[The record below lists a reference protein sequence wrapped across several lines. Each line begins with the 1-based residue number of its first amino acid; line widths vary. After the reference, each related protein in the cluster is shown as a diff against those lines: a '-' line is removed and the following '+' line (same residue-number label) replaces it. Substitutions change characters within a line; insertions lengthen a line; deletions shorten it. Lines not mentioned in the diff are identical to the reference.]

1 MSLMGHFRQIDPLP
15 TLSAC
20 RFAPI
25 ASEPSHRS
33 NSTRCANCGH
43 PVNNNVVRMSF
54 VLLVSVFGVATP
66 VG

>member
-1 MSLMGHFRQIDPLP
+1 LSVAGGIASLLNGDRGQDDL
-15 TLSAC
+15 
-20 RFAPI
+20 PI

-33 NSTRCANCGH
+33 DSTRCANCGH